1 VPCLDYSI
9 YHYYNNH
16 RDSPAVSDNRS
27 VFISLLLTPQ
37 GSVALKKSNGYYT
50 FKASVSFLAHSICPT
65 PILVNEKLATGLPVT
80 FQASVWRSTIR
91 PIRVT
96 PCAHV
101 HPSYRAFGDLH
112 VVLLFIWQLQAQRL
126 QEHKIFEQGTVS
138 RSQAYRVL
146 PIHSFVRIPHFHS
159 TGTIQFNSTQAV
171 HRHNSSS
178 PVVPPAILQQ
188 FSLSFPPFF
197 LVEKKCNL
205 EHWRLASG
213 DRSPCANIYSLSI
226 SPPYPSPPPPGPC
239 PSLPPLPYHQKC
251 CGWLWLAAAA
261 TLLKCEQKG
270 PCFSHRPLSLPF
282 SPGPVKATVVS

>member
-197 LVEKKCNL
+197 LVEKNAILNTGAWRAATGHHVRIFIPCLFLPYIPLRLRRGPAHLFLLCPTTKNAAAGCG
-205 EHWRLASG
+205 WRLRPHYSSVNKKVHASPTAHF
-213 DRSPCANIYSLSI
+213 RFL
-226 SPPYPSPPPPGPC
+226 
-239 PSLPPLPYHQKC
+239 
-251 CGWLWLAAAA
+251 
-261 TLLKCEQKG
+261 
-270 PCFSHRPLSLPF
+270 FRPAL
-282 SPGPVKATVVS
+282 